1 MKKELFAE
9 LTESLNEVLEH
20 AQGKVTLKT
29 KNVQIPA
36 PPKARPAKDIVR
48 LRKRL
53 GISQAVF
60 ARMLGVA
67 RDTEISWEQGRR
79 TPSGPALRLLE
90 IAERHPEHLAQS
102 ALHG

>member
-9 LTESLNEVLEH
+9 LKEILNEVLEH
-20 AQGKVTLKT
+20 AQGKITLKT
-29 KNVQIPA
+29 ANVPIPEL
-36 PPKARPAKDIVR
+36 PKARQAKDIVR
-48 LRKRL
+48 IRKHL

-60 ARMLGVA
+60 ARVLGVA

-90 IAERHPEHLAQS
+90 IAERHPEHLVGA
-102 ALHG
+102 